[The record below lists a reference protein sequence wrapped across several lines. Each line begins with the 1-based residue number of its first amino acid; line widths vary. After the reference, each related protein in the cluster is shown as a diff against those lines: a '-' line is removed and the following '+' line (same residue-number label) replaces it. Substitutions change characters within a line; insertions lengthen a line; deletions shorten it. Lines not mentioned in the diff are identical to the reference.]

1 MKRICFVGN
10 SHVGAVKQAI
20 DGLSDDSTLN
30 GFEFSTFACRSRN
43 LETAQVING
52 VLSSDDENLKES
64 FIWTSG
70 GSSEVVISEYD
81 VICFLM
87 GRSMFDHKIF
97 RTGSDIPY
105 ISAGLFDEIMAGARN
120 SWQMQLVEKTAR
132 ANKNV
137 QVVHI
142 GHPFVSDA
150 SPRMKSFLDSLSGSD
165 SGLSGRAKS
174 VKARIEEKASAISV
188 GNLRVMAPPP
198 AALDETG
205 FFTQHKFCQGS
216 KGSNRITETE
226 AEHSS
231 DDFAHMNEVYG
242 RMLIDHLLAEL
253 A

>member
-20 DGLSDDSTLN
+20 DDLSDDSSLN
-30 GFEFSTFACRSRN
+30 GFEFSTFACQSRN
-43 LETAQVING
+43 LETVQVNNG
-52 VLSSDDENLKES
+52 VLSSDDEKLKES

-70 GSSEVVISEYD
+70 GSSEVVIADYD

-87 GRSMFDHKIF
+87 GRSMFDYKMF
-97 RTGSDIPY
+97 RSGSDIPY
-105 ISAGLFDEIMAGARN
+105 LSVGLFDEIMAGAWN
-120 SWQMQLVEKTAR
+120 SWQMQLVENTAR

-142 GHPFVSDA
+142 GHPFVSVA
-150 SPRMKSFLDSLSGSD
+150 SPKIKSFLDSLCDSD
-165 SGLSGRAKS
+165 SGLYDRAKS

-205 FFTQHKFCQGS
+205 FFTQHTFCQGS

-226 AEHSS
+226 VEHSS